1 MTSICLTWFP
11 IRSLGEP
18 NIYHD
23 SGDFTRMWD
32 FTWKF
37 WEGSGWRKRYD
48 QEEDFT
54 YKQMTSSRKCSRFIG
69 RENLVTL

>member
-1 MTSICLTWFP
+1 MDLCV
-11 IRSLGEP
+11 EVC
-18 NIYHD
+18 
-23 SGDFTRMWD
+23 FTRMRD

-54 YKQMTSSRKCSRFIG
+54 YKQMTSSRKYSKFMG

>member
-1 MTSICLTWFP
+1 M
-11 IRSLGEP
+11 RSGHEVC
-18 NIYHD
+18 
-23 SGDFTRMWD
+23 FTRIGE